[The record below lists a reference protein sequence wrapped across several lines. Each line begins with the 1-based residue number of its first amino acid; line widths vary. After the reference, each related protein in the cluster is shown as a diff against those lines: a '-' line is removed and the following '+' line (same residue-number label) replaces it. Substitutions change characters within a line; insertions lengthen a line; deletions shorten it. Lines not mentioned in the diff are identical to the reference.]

1 VAVHLVLAVAALVEQ
16 GEFEERANVSSFG
29 SEGDEDGDIGGVV
42 FRILAVGIEVNRPL
56 VASDGESF
64 ARDVFSDAYSLGKRV
79 TLDHELVRTVHRL
92 RHRPRT
98 RPRRQDAPTRRR
110 RVVHLT
116 RNCND
121 RSIRSA

>member
-16 GEFEERANVSSFG
+16 GEFEERANVGAFG
-29 SEGDEDGDIGGVV
+29 SERDEDGDIGGVV

-56 VASDGESF
+56 VPSDGESL
-64 ARDVFSDAYSLGKRV
+64 AGDVFSDADSLGKRV
-79 TLDHELVRTVHRL
+79 TLDDELVRTVHRL

-121 RSIRSA
+121 GSIGSA